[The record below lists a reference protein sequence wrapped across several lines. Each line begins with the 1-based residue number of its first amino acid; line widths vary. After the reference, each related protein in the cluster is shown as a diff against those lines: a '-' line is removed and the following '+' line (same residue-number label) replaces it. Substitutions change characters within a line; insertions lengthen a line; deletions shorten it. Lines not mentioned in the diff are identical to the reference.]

1 MINVAILDDEA
12 VYLDKEKEI
21 TEAYFREK
29 QEDCR
34 VDTFQSIE
42 WFVSG
47 LKETCY
53 DLYILDVEMP
63 GKNGLEVSREI
74 RKLYPEPVII
84 FITNYVDYA
93 IEAYE
98 VNTFRYIPK
107 SRLETKLTEAY
118 DALFLILMEKNEKYY
133 VIEKKGTLEKLAYSE
148 IFYLRK
154 EGKMWS
160 LSIEAVK
167 QGYVPVSLPWRNNW
181 LRMGLSWQT
190 EDILSISGTS

>member
-84 FITNYVDYA
+84 FITNYADYA

-98 VNTFRYIPK
+98 VNTFLH
-107 SRLETKLTEAY
+107 SQESSGEEAVRGLRCAFSNAY
-118 DALFLILMEKNEKYY
+118 GKKRKILCD
-133 VIEKKGTLEKLAYSE
+133 
-148 IFYLRK
+148 RK
-154 EGKMWS
+154 EGDSGKACVFRDF
-160 LSIEAVK
+160 LLEERGEK
-167 QGYVPVSLPWRNNW
+167 C
-181 LRMGLSWQT
+181 GLCP
-190 EDILSISGTS
+190 

>member
-53 DLYILDVEMP
+53 DLFISWMWRC
-63 GKNGLEVSREI
+63 LERTDW
-74 RKLYPEPVII
+74 KYPEKSGS
-84 FITNYVDYA
+84 FILN
-93 IEAYE
+93 
-98 VNTFRYIPK
+98 R
-107 SRLETKLTEAY
+107 
-118 DALFLILMEKNEKYY
+118 
-133 VIEKKGTLEKLAYSE
+133 
-148 IFYLRK
+148 
-154 EGKMWS
+154 
-160 LSIEAVK
+160 
-167 QGYVPVSLPWRNNW
+167 
-181 LRMGLSWQT
+181 
-190 EDILSISGTS
+190 

>member
-53 DLYILDVEMP
+53 DLYILDVE
-63 GKNGLEVSREI
+63 NL
-74 RKLYPEPVII
+74 
-84 FITNYVDYA
+84 
-93 IEAYE
+93 
-98 VNTFRYIPK
+98 
-107 SRLETKLTEAY
+107 RLHQILFTKGI
-118 DALFLILMEKNEKYY
+118 DND
-133 VIEKKGTLEKLAYSE
+133 
-148 IFYLRK
+148 
-154 EGKMWS
+154 
-160 LSIEAVK
+160 
-167 QGYVPVSLPWRNNW
+167 LPMTRWY
-181 LRMGLSWQT
+181 
-190 EDILSISGTS
+190 

>member
-84 FITNYVDYA
+84 FITNYA
-93 IEAYE
+93 I
-98 VNTFRYIPK
+98 
-107 SRLETKLTEAY
+107 
-118 DALFLILMEKNEKYY
+118 MQ
-133 VIEKKGTLEKLAYSE
+133 
-148 IFYLRK
+148 LRP
-154 EGKMWS
+154 MRS
-160 LSIEAVK
+160 
-167 QGYVPVSLPWRNNW
+167 
-181 LRMGLSWQT
+181 
-190 EDILSISGTS
+190 ILSATFPRVVWRGSCPRPTMRFFQCLWKKTKNIM

>member
-84 FITNYVDYA
+84 FITNYADYA
-93 IEAYE
+93 IEA
-98 VNTFRYIPK
+98 
-107 SRLETKLTEAY
+107 
-118 DALFLILMEKNEKYY
+118 
-133 VIEKKGTLEKLAYSE
+133 
-148 IFYLRK
+148 
-154 EGKMWS
+154 
-160 LSIEAVK
+160 
-167 QGYVPVSLPWRNNW
+167 
-181 LRMGLSWQT
+181 
-190 EDILSISGTS
+190 